1 MPMAGHES
9 HMTALLQSMKIRYMY
24 LNNGPVRA
32 RGKVG
37 SGHAENTFAY
47 RLQGVRLCRCV
58 RCRHMFK
65 DA

>member
-47 RLQGVRLCRCV
+47 RL
-58 RCRHMFK
+58 HTA
-65 DA
+65 DT